1 VNDAVRIPPKP
12 VPVPDEQ
19 SAGFWSAAAGHV
31 LALARCSRCGRF
43 SHPPEPVC
51 PGCLSAEPGFVFEP
65 VPNGGTVRSWTVIR
79 DSFLPGFAD
88 DVPFVL
94 VDVELDVQ
102 PDLRL
107 IGRLVDGPGAPV
119 RLGARVTVV
128 FDDLGDDVAVP
139 AFALGERA

>member
-1 VNDAVRIPPKP
+1 MNDAAGVVSKP
-12 VPVPDEQ
+12 VPVPDDQ
-19 SAGFWSAAAGHV
+19 SAGFWSAAGAHV

-51 PGCLSAEPGFVFEP
+51 PGCLSAEPAFVFEA

-79 DSFLPGFAD
+79 DSFLPGFAN

-107 IGRLVDGPGAPV
+107 IGRLVDGPAAPV

-128 FDDLGDDVAVP
+128 FEDLADHVAVP
-139 AFALGERA
+139 AFALAERA